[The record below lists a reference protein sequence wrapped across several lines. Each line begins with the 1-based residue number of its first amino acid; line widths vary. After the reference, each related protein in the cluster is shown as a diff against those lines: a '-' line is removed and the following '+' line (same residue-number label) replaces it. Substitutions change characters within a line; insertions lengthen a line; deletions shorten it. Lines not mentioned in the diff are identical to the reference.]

1 MTVRKWFLSQQR
13 IWKEKSKFMPRPLNN
28 QSIEIILPN
37 QLGFERIAMACSA
50 TFAKM
55 FGFSPE
61 RIEDLK
67 TIVAEAAINAMQH
80 GNKERPDARVTVLM
94 NFTDDTIFVSVQD
107 EGEGFE
113 EFLPD
118 PDIERI
124 VNELD
129 PPVGFGTFLIREL
142 ADQVGFEK
150 TADGANVIKMAV
162 KLWEKQVQNSL
173 RQYFKP
179 YDDIQKIKPQMS
191 AFWLPMN
198 ALPAFGVDGSGGR
211 RQRKCR
217 SEDAGS

>member
-1 MTVRKWFLSQQR
+1 
-13 IWKEKSKFMPRPLNN
+13 MPPTLNKQN
-28 QSIEIILPN
+28 IKITLPN
-37 QLGFERIAMACSA
+37 QVGYERIAMACAA

-55 FGFSPE
+55 VGLSPE

-67 TIVAEAAINAMQH
+67 TIVAEASINAMQH
-80 GNKERPDARVTVLM
+80 GNRERPDARVIVLM
-94 NFTDDTIFVSVQD
+94 NFADDTIYVAVQD

-142 ADQVGFEK
+142 ADQVEFEK

-162 KLWEKQVQNSL
+162 KL
-173 RQYFKP
+173 
-179 YDDIQKIKPQMS
+179 
-191 AFWLPMN
+191 
-198 ALPAFGVDGSGGR
+198 
-211 RQRKCR
+211 
-217 SEDAGS
+217 

>member
-1 MTVRKWFLSQQR
+1 
-13 IWKEKSKFMPRPLNN
+13 MPPTLNN
-28 QSIEIILPN
+28 QNIKITLPN
-37 QLGFERIAMACSA
+37 QVGYERIAMACAAS
-50 TFAKM
+50 FAKM
-55 FGFSPE
+55 VGLSPE

-80 GNKERPDARVTVLM
+80 GNKERPDARVIVLM

-113 EFLPD
+113 KFLPD

-142 ADQVGFEK
+142 ADQVEFEK

-162 KLWEKQVQNSL
+162 KL
-173 RQYFKP
+173 
-179 YDDIQKIKPQMS
+179 
-191 AFWLPMN
+191 
-198 ALPAFGVDGSGGR
+198 
-211 RQRKCR
+211 
-217 SEDAGS
+217 

>member
-1 MTVRKWFLSQQR
+1 
-13 IWKEKSKFMPRPLNN
+13 MPPTLNN
-28 QSIEIILPN
+28 QNIKITLPN
-37 QLGFERIAMACSA
+37 QVGYERIAMACAA

-55 FGFSPE
+55 VGLSPE

-80 GNKERPDARVTVLM
+80 GNKQRPDARVIVLM
-94 NFTDDTIFVSVQD
+94 KFTDDTIYVSVQD

-124 VNELD
+124 VNEID

-142 ADQVGFEK
+142 ADQVEFEK

-162 KLWEKQVQNSL
+162 KL
-173 RQYFKP
+173 
-179 YDDIQKIKPQMS
+179 
-191 AFWLPMN
+191 
-198 ALPAFGVDGSGGR
+198 
-211 RQRKCR
+211 
-217 SEDAGS
+217 